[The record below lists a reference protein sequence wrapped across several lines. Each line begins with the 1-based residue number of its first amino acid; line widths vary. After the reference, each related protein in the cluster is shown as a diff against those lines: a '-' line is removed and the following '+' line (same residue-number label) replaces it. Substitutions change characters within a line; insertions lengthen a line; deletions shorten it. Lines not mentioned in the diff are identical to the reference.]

1 MSGRGILQEMRRAG
15 LWLALVAFLLK
26 AAIPAGYMLAQEGPA
41 TVVLCTAGGAVTVAL
56 DQPTQHDDGAPEAA
70 KSDHCAFAGLTA
82 PALAA
87 PDVSIAAPVARYVA
101 VAAPPRVAHAAISQT
116 GPPLPAR
123 GPPTFI

>member
-1 MSGRGILQEMRRAG
+1 MSGRGILSEMRRAG

-26 AAIPAGYMLAQEGPA
+26 AAIPAGYMLASDGPA
-41 TVVLCTAGGAVTVAL
+41 TVVLCTANGAVTVML
-56 DQPTQHDDGAPEAA
+56 DQPAHNEPAPAA

-87 PDVSIAAPVARYVA
+87 PDVSIAAPAARV
-101 VAAPPRVAHAAISQT
+101 VFAAATPRGTHAAISQT

-123 GPPTFI
+123 GPPAFV